1 MNYLTYLYSPCPQ
14 DGSRMLQRTLQ
25 IADRIDEGPEPHRYK
40 YKIRDIHVTRATTL
54 HITFTLRFGD
64 MNVELFPR

>member
-1 MNYLTYLYSPCPQ
+1 
-14 DGSRMLQRTLQ
+14 MLQRTLQ

-54 HITFTLRFGD
+54 HITLTLRFGD